1 MAITPTSYTS
11 PNRAP
16 FFFLCFLL
24 VLPHGERVSV
34 NGVFDSSLGGLET
47 VAIFSA
53 ISGISSAVGR
63 AHLLLRQGFRQHLFV
78 NFKPPGKSAAW
89 APSMSLASKCITWM
103 FSTPTDLVS
112 TAMSMSNRAQAA
124 LNVRGQVFLSN
135 QAARSNSGKLARRSL
150 FAGGV
155 QENHT
160 NFPHRKNRPSRT
172 CMHDAL
178 QRARVGDQDWLLLR
192 QVVGVLVVIDAVV
205 GTSRPKV
212 LAQGVRS
219 QVLASQFSR
228 LFVPGRPDKPP
239 PQSRPQWEQP
249 DYP

>member
-1 MAITPTSYTS
+1 M
-11 PNRAP
+11 
-16 FFFLCFLL
+16 
-24 VLPHGERVSV
+24 
-34 NGVFDSSLGGLET
+34 
-47 VAIFSA
+47 AIFSA

-103 FSTPTDLVS
+103 FSTPTDQVS

-135 QAARSNSGKLARRSL
+135 QAARSNSGKLPRRSL

-160 NFPHRKNRPSRT
+160 NFP
-172 CMHDAL
+172 MHDAL
-178 QRARVGDQDWLLLR
+178 QRARVGDQHWLVEAGR
-192 QVVGVLVVIDAVV
+192 RCAGRDRCCRRNVETKGTGARGSITGVGVTIFTVI
-205 GTSRPKV
+205 
-212 LAQGVRS
+212 RS
-219 QVLASQFSR
+219 
-228 LFVPGRPDKPP
+228 
-239 PQSRPQWEQP
+239 W
-249 DYP
+249 